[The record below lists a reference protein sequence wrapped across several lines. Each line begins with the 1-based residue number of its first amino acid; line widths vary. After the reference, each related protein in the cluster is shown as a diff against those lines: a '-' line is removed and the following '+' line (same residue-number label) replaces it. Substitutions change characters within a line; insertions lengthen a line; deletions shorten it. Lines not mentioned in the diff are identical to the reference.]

1 MLIVSSVQELIRLLE
16 ALCQDLGTR
25 TKYVVLVINQTFT
38 HKPCFYYPLP
48 NKTPK
53 HV

>member
-1 MLIVSSVQELIRLLE
+1 MLIVSSMQKLIRLLE

-25 TKYVVLVINQTFT
+25 TKYVVLVINQNFT
-38 HKPCFYYPLP
+38 RKPCFYCPLP
-48 NKTPK
+48 NKIPK